1 MSKQSGRLKWNDEA
15 GNFCVM
21 VRKGRKWEFKT
32 PLEPLSLKEVPDE
45 SRAEILQMIYYN
57 KYDAI
62 DDNIGRSKS
71 YDVKLAK
78 KLKCW

>member
-1 MSKQSGRLKWNDEA
+1 MTKGKMKWNDEI

-32 PLEPLSLKEVPDE
+32 PLEPLALREVPAE
-45 SRAEILQMIYYN
+45 ELPEILQMIYYN

-62 DDNIGRSKS
+62 DDKIGRSRS
-71 YDVKLAK
+71 YDVTLAK
-78 KLKCW
+78 RLKCW